1 MHHRSTAPSPQQQG
15 GITPSQ
21 LWTMLK
27 PWRGWLALVGVSVL
41 LGAVLELVPPLLVKK
56 IVDEQLVLGRSEG
69 LLWIAVSYLGA
80 TAAVQVMGVYDRV
93 SYGHHCSGHA
103 PKAAG
108 APLRP
113 SSDITIEL

>member
-1 MHHRSTAPSPQQQG
+1 MHHRSTAPSTQQQG

-27 PWRGWLALVGVSVL
+27 PWRGWLALVGDSVL

-56 IVDEQLVLGRSEG
+56 IVDEQLALGRSEG

-80 TAAVQVMGVYDRV
+80 TAAVQVMGFMTEYLTASIAQDVLRRLRV
-93 SYGHHCSGHA
+93 RLLA
-103 PKAAG
+103 
-108 APLRP
+108 
-113 SSDITIEL
+113 IF